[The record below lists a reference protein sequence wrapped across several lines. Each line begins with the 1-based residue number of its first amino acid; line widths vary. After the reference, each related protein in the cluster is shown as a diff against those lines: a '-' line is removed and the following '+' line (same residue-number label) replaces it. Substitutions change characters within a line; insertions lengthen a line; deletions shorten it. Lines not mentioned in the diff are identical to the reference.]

1 MKFHRRGPGCCT
13 SNIRNRF
20 AAAHSLV
27 DYQVHAA
34 GCHGHTW
41 YVEVSVCG
49 SELNQLGMLIDFNE
63 LKRLLKNIIEQLD
76 HQNLNLLEPFVNGK
90 GTNPT
95 AENLAKYIF
104 DGLRHEL
111 TAINDQLKV
120 GYVRVWESPD
130 ASAIYREV
138 GSL

>member
-1 MKFHRRGPGCCT
+1 LYEVT
-13 SNIRNRF
+13 IRNRF

-27 DYQVHAA
+27 DYQGPCSRV
-34 GCHGHTW
+34 HGHTW

-49 SELNQLGMLIDFNE
+49 SELNQLGMLIDFHE
-63 LKRLLKNIIEQLD
+63 LKRLLNNIIEQLD
-76 HQNLNLLEPFVNGK
+76 HQNLNFLEPFVNGK
-90 GTNPT
+90 GANPT

-104 DGLRHEL
+104 DGLKHDL
-111 TAINDQLKV
+111 TALNDQLKV

-130 ASAIYREV
+130 ASAVYREV